1 MDIHMAVSNDS
12 ILGYNLYLN
21 ESSSLINY
29 GILANVSYMYNYEG
43 AENEGYYWVD
53 SYDQSLIE
61 FIPPEPQKRGI
72 HLEDGI
78 KKRNV
83 SMNGTL
89 KLI

>member
-1 MDIHMAVSNDS
+1 
-12 ILGYNLYLN
+12 
-21 ESSSLINY
+21 
-29 GILANVSYMYNYEG
+29 MYNYEG

-61 FIPPEPQKRGI
+61 FIPPEPQREGYTFWG
-72 HLEDGI
+72 DGT